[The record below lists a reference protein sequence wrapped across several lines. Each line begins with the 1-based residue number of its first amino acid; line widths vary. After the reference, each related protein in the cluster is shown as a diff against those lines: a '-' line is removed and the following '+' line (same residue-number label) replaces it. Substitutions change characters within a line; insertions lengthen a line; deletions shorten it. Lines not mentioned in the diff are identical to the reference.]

1 VLINLVVTYNRTIF
15 VFLNVK
21 VLLNMKNSK
30 QEIIKSLDLVGEIF
44 PDIKEACVEGYYKID
59 TERLSGIEEILRC
72 IKLYV
77 ILKDIQKLSGRK
89 LEVLSYYLKF
99 GYSKKTKKDIIKNIK
114 ITDSNLNNINHEL
127 RRMGV
132 INSVGYNQSSN
143 EVSAELL
150 EFTRFIVD
158 EKRNYVLIKIN

>member
-1 VLINLVVTYNRTIF
+1 
-15 VFLNVK
+15 
-21 VLLNMKNSK
+21 MKSSK
-30 QEIIKSLDLVGEIF
+30 QEIVKSLNIVGEVF

-59 TERLSGIEEILRC
+59 TERLSDIEEIIRC
-72 IKLYV
+72 IKIYV
-77 ILKDIQKLSGRK
+77 ILKDILKLSGRK

-143 EVSAELL
+143 EVSSELL
-150 EFTRFIVD
+150 EFTKFIVD
-158 EKRNYVLIKIN
+158 SKKNFVMIKLK